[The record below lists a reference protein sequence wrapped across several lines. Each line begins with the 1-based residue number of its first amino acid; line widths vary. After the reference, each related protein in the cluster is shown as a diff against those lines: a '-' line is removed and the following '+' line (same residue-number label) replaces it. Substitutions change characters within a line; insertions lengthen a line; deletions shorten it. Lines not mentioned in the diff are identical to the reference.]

1 MAGPWGSRVAG
12 KGSRAALWWCA
23 LAVAGI
29 ASSSAP
35 AAAQYVDVFGK
46 NKVRYAKFDWRVYH
60 APHFDVHYYPEE
72 EHLLEKVI
80 SLAESAYDDLS
91 QELDFQIQQPTPFII
106 YKTHTDFLQ
115 NNIIVN
121 FIPEGVGAFA
131 TPNLFRMVMPIDL
144 PDNELYALI
153 RHELTH
159 IFQYHILFSGS
170 LGKSLTA
177 APPQWFME
185 GMASYYGE
193 DETANDRMFLVDAAV
208 NDVLPPITEA
218 QGGGFIAYR
227 YGHAAFDFIE
237 ERWGKDGLRDFLYEF
252 RNTLGARVGRAVER
266 AFRIDPED
274 FDAEFRRWLRQK
286 YLPRLVETGE
296 PSDFGKPFRTDVDR
310 AGGGSQELS
319 PIASPSGDLVAAF
332 STLKNDV
339 DLVLFDAQNRRFL
352 RNLTKGGSTGFQNL
366 IAQNLTSG
374 HRMGR
379 DIAFS
384 PDGNS
389 LAVFASKREAGR
401 ALVLVDV
408 LNGGVQRVI
417 DMAVEQQMTPAW
429 SPDGKKIAFAGN
441 TEGVFDLFLLD
452 LDTLE
457 IQNVTKDSIFD
468 GSPAFS
474 PDGRL
479 LIFSS
484 VIGEYAQLFVVDLTT
499 GERRRMESGEANDID
514 PIFSSDGSRIY
525 FTSDRSG
532 GVNNIYSLDIESRQ
546 VRQHTNAV
554 TGCFMPAVLPQPDG
568 TDKLVY
574 TGYWNTRF
582 DLYLADVEAPIGEL
596 QTAAIVEPG
605 PVTPE
610 DLPVFEPDIQIS
622 LDEANKE
629 KRKGFKLFLED
640 AGGGI
645 GVDDDQ
651 TFLGQVYIQF
661 SDFFGDR
668 RLLGIFSSVESFSNF
683 YVNYTDLSRR
693 TQRTLTLFD
702 ERDYFQGEFYD
713 PVTGFIERGDEAF
726 QQTGA
731 LAGIIRPFSFYRRA
745 SVNVGYML
753 RDVNFQTFEPVDAED
768 VDPDSLDD
776 VVFDE
781 FGNAYVPVLSPRE
794 DDFPIIQASLV
805 GDTTVFSPWGPQ
817 RGHRWRIWADYAP
830 NLGSAEGESSTLQF
844 RAFVDARQYVPT
856 SRRSGFAFRF
866 FGGSADGD
874 FPQPFYFGGFDTVRG
889 FEFRELVGDQAFY
902 GNIEWRFPL
911 IDLLATPVLNFQGI
925 RGRVFFDVGG
935 AWFDEFQDFDFYD
948 SDEERLVDAVSAYGV
963 GFTLQFFGLD
973 LHWDFAKT
981 WDFET
986 SSDLKTSFWI
996 GQRF

>member
-1 MAGPWGSRVAG
+1 MAGSSRTVW
-12 KGSRAALWWCA
+12 LCA
-23 LAVAGI
+23 LVLAGGAI
-29 ASSSAP
+29 ASAP
-35 AAAQYVDVFGK
+35 AGAQYTEVFGK
-46 NKVRYAKFDWRVYH
+46 NKVRYGKFDWRVYH
-60 APHFDVHYYPEE
+60 APHFDVYYYPEE

-91 QELDFQIQQPTPFII
+91 QELDFQIQQPTPLLL

-144 PDNELYALI
+144 PDPELYALI

-177 APPQWFME
+177 APPLWFME

-193 DETANDRMFLVDAAV
+193 DETASDRMFLVDAVV
-208 NDVLPPITEA
+208 NDLLPPITEA
-218 QGGGFIAYR
+218 NFGGFFAYR

-237 ERWGKDGLRDFLYEF
+237 DRWGKDGLRDFLYEF

-286 YLPRLVETGE
+286 YLPQLVQTGE
-296 PSDFGKPFRTDVDR
+296 PSDFGRPFRTDR
-310 AGGGSQELS
+310 SQGGGGGSQELS
-319 PIASPSGDLVAAF
+319 PIASPSGDLVASF

-339 DLVLFDAQNRRFL
+339 DLVLFDAQKRRFL
-352 RNLTKGGSTGFQNL
+352 RNLTKGGSTEFQNL
-366 IAQNLTSG
+366 VAQHLTAG

-379 DIAFS
+379 DVAFS

-389 LAVFASKREAGR
+389 LAAFASKREAGR
-401 ALVLVDV
+401 ALVVVDV
-408 LNGGVQRVI
+408 INGGIRRVI
-417 DMAVEQQMTPAW
+417 EMAVEQQMSPAW
-429 SPDGKKIAFAGN
+429 SPDGKRIAFSGN
-441 TEGVFDLFLLD
+441 TEGHFDLFLLD
-452 LDTLE
+452 LDTLQIE
-457 IQNVTKDSIFD
+457 NLTDDPIFD
-468 GSPAFS
+468 GAPAWS
-474 PDGRL
+474 ADGSK
-479 LIFSS
+479 IVFSS
-484 VIGEYAQLFVVDLTT
+484 VIGEHAQLFTLDLPSR
-499 GERRRMESGEANDID
+499 ERRRILTSESNDID
-514 PIFSSDGSRIY
+514 PIFSTDGGRVY
-525 FTSDRSG
+525 FTSDRNTA
-532 GVNNIYSLDIESRQ
+532 NNIYSVALSTGEL
-546 VRQHTNAV
+546 RQHTNAV

-568 TDKLVY
+568 SDKLVY
-574 TGYWNTRF
+574 TGYWKGRF
-582 DLYLADVEAPIGEL
+582 DLYLSDMEAPIGEP
-596 QTAAIVEPG
+596 QTTEIGAEPVVAA
-605 PVTPE
+605 
-610 DLPVFEPDIQIS
+610 DLPTFEPDIQIT

-629 KRKGFKLFLED
+629 KKKGFKLFIED

-651 TFLGQVYIQF
+651 TFLGQVYLQF

-702 ERDYFQGEFYD
+702 ERDFFQGNQFD
-713 PVTGFIERGDEAF
+713 PFTGFIERGDEAF
-726 QQTGA
+726 QQTGF
-731 LAGIIRPFSFYRRA
+731 LAGLIRPFSFYRRG
-745 SVNVGYML
+745 SVQVGYIL
-753 RDVNFQTFEPVDAED
+753 RDVNFQSFAEIQD
-768 VDPDSLDD
+768 IESVAPEFRDQVIMTPDGL
-776 VVFDE
+776 F
-781 FGNAYVPVLSPRE
+781 VPVLEPRE
-794 DDFPIIQASLV
+794 DDFPIIEGALV
-805 GDTTVFSPWGPQ
+805 GDTAVFSPWGPQ
-817 RGHRWRIWADYAP
+817 RGHRWRLHADYAP
-830 NLGSAEGESSTLQF
+830 NIGSGEGESGTLQF
-844 RAFVDARQYVPT
+844 RTFVDFRQYLPT
-856 SRRSGFAFRF
+856 TQRSGFAFRV

-902 GNIEWRFPL
+902 ANAEWRFPL

-925 RGRVFFDVGG
+925 RGRIFFDVGG
-935 AWFDEFQDFDFYD
+935 AWFDDTQSFRFYD
-948 SDEERLVDAVSAYGV
+948 SDEERLQDAVAAYGFGV
-963 GFTLQFFGLD
+963 TIRFFGLS
-973 LHWDFAKT
+973 LNWDFAKT
-981 WDFET
+981 WDLEE

-996 GQRF
+996 GERF